1 MSKIFEEALADAKKL
16 KEIAEE
22 NAQKAI
28 LESVTPQIKKFIEQQ
43 LLEQDDLIEEEEE
56 TIVLDESAIKSL
68 VKMIGADTI
77 YNNVK
82 QKDKIN
88 EAVGTAL
95 NNLDDKDRLRM
106 IHLIN
111 KINENKNILSN
122 KDIIND
128 QTNSDKESTKMRK
141 SEKHYEVDLN
151 LLRESVSDRM
161 FELAD
166 QDQEQ
171 QEENVKFGEDALEE
185 DFLYEEDSVEEPTHE
200 LAVDDDDDEDEASLI
215 AELSALLEQDEEEA
229 AEEPELEELPEED
242 LADEPAAPAGGD
254 MVAKDELEAQIE
266 ELIADLGLDIG
277 GGAVAAA
284 APAEEP
290 ELEGEFE
297 DLDMEEEP
305 AVVAE
310 TFNIDPRML
319 RQELNNI
326 RKMLSEGN
334 VDHQFGGKAGGKAG
348 VDGAFGGKGK
358 KNAGVK
364 SAFGGGKEGQ
374 DPFVN
379 PPQINKLNEAIRK
392 LRRLNRSQSEKLN
405 KYRGAVKTLRE
416 QLEDLNLF
424 NAKLLYVNKLLQN
437 KNLNESQKKSVI
449 KALDE
454 AKSLGETKALYKSL
468 TESLSSSSSKTL
480 NESKRF
486 GSSSKTTTSG
496 SGAKNR
502 TVGESNRWARLA
514 GLK

>member
-200 LAVDDDDDEDEASLI
+200 LTADDEDE
-215 AELSALLEQDEEEA
+215 EH
-229 AEEPELEELPEED
+229 P
-242 LADEPAAPAGGD
+242 
-254 MVAKDELEAQIE
+254 
-266 ELIADLGLDIG
+266 
-277 GGAVAAA
+277 
-284 APAEEP
+284 
-290 ELEGEFE
+290 
-297 DLDMEEEP
+297 
-305 AVVAE
+305 
-310 TFNIDPRML
+310 
-319 RQELNNI
+319 
-326 RKMLSEGN
+326 
-334 VDHQFGGKAGGKAG
+334 
-348 VDGAFGGKGK
+348 
-358 KNAGVK
+358 
-364 SAFGGGKEGQ
+364 
-374 DPFVN
+374 
-379 PPQINKLNEAIRK
+379 
-392 LRRLNRSQSEKLN
+392 
-405 KYRGAVKTLRE
+405 
-416 QLEDLNLF
+416 
-424 NAKLLYVNKLLQN
+424 
-437 KNLNESQKKSVI
+437 
-449 KALDE
+449 
-454 AKSLGETKALYKSL
+454 
-468 TESLSSSSSKTL
+468 
-480 NESKRF
+480 
-486 GSSSKTTTSG
+486 
-496 SGAKNR
+496 
-502 TVGESNRWARLA
+502 
-514 GLK
+514 